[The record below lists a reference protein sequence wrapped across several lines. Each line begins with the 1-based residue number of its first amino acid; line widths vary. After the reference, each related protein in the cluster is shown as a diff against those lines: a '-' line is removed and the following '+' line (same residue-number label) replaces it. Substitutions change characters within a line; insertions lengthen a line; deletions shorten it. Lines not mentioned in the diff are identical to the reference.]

1 MHSRLLRS
9 VDGLSWYGLCLAALV
24 LAIAPLVAY
33 AAFVLAP
40 WGNAYVVTSGSME
53 PSIDAGSIAFVVE
66 TGTYERGD
74 VVTFERA
81 GEVITHRIVDRTDGG
96 YVTAGD
102 ANAVPDDWLVSDAQ
116 IVGTVVYTVPYYG
129 SILQFTRTPHGYIL
143 FVLLPG
149 TVLLARELGSLSER
163 L

>member
-1 MHSRLLRS
+1 MRNRLICS
-9 VDGLSWYGLCLAALV
+9 VDKLTWRRLCLAVLV
-24 LAIAPLVAY
+24 LATAPLVAY

-81 GEVITHRIVDRTDGG
+81 GEVVTHRIVDRTDGG

-102 ANAVPDDWLVSDAQ
+102 ANAVPDDWLISDAQ

-129 SILQFTRTPHGYIL
+129 SILQFTRTPFGYTL
-143 FVLLPG
+143 FVLIPG
-149 TVLLARELGSLSER
+149 TVLLARELGSLYDQ

>member
-1 MHSRLLRS
+1 MSDQPIRF
-9 VDGLSWYGLCLAALV
+9 VDTLTWRRLCLTALV
-24 LAIAPLVAY
+24 LAIAPLIAY

-53 PSIDAGSIAFVVE
+53 PSIDAGSIAFVAE
-66 TGTYERGD
+66 ANSYEHGD
-74 VVTFERA
+74 VITFEHA
-81 GEVITHRIVDRTDGG
+81 GEVITHRIVGQTDGG

-102 ANAVPDDWLVSDAQ
+102 ANAVPDDWVVSDAQ

-129 SILQFTRTPHGYIL
+129 SILTVTKTPAGYVL

-149 TVLLARELGSLSER
+149 LGLLARELASLREQ